1 MRAFL
6 DNLRLAL
13 GTFLG
18 NPLRSL
24 LTLVGIVIGVATVIT
39 MMALIEGLRERVNRD
54 LGSLGAHT
62 FEVTKWPSGFGR
74 INWAK
79 YAKRQDLHGED
90 VKAILE
96 GCPSVGSATPRSQEW
111 GKKLT
116 TAWRETNA
124 SVSIVG
130 TEPTF
135 LETSGVSVTN
145 GRFFNETETLDGR
158 PVVVIGVDVAD
169 VLFPGMDP
177 VGSEL
182 RLQGRPFQVIG
193 VLQKRGSVM
202 GMASQDNQAI
212 VPMRA
217 FQQFYGSRRSVEID
231 IQARDGGSFQK
242 AQDEVV
248 NLLRRR
254 RGLTPQ
260 EANDFEVHTNESM
273 TASFNDLAGHRA
285 GGRGRVP
292 AVAGGGRHR
301 HPEHHADVGDGA
313 DAGDWNPQGAGR
325 AAPPHPG
332 AVRHGGG
339 AAVARGRSAGAGAR
353 LRVRVPGQVGA
364 AVPHER
370 ARVGGGAVPGHELWR
385 GAAVRH
391 LPGVARGEAGPGGG
405 DARGVGDGWGKSR

>member
-39 MMALIEGLRERVNRD
+39 MMALIEGLREQVNKN

-62 FEVTKWPSGFGR
+62 FEVTKWPTGFGR

-79 YAKRQDLHGED
+79 YAKRKDLHGD
-90 VKAILE
+90 DARTILE
-96 GCPSVGSATPRSQEW
+96 SCPSVASATPKVEVW

-116 TAWRETNA
+116 TAFRETPG
-124 SVSIVG
+124 SVTVVG
-130 TEPTF
+130 TEHSY
-135 LETSGVSVTN
+135 LETSGIVVTT

-158 PVVVIGVDVAD
+158 PVMIIGVDVAD
-169 VLFPGMDP
+169 TLFPGTNP

-202 GMASQDNQAI
+202 GMASEDNQAI
-212 VPMRA
+212 IPMRA
-217 FQQFYGSRRSVEID
+217 FQQFYGKNRSVD
-231 IQARDGGSFQK
+231 IEVQARDGESFQK

-248 NLLRRR
+248 NLMRRR
-254 RGLTPQ
+254 RSLTPQ

-273 TASFNDLAGHRA
+273 TASFNELSQVIAFAGVGVCLLSLVV
-285 GGRGRVP
+285 GGIGILNIMLMSVTERTREIGIRKALGARRRRILGQFATEAVMLSLVGGVMGLGLGFGFVFLGKWVLLFPMSVP
-292 AVAGGGRHR
+292 AWAVALSLGMSCG
-301 HPEHHADVGDGA
+301 VGLLFGIYPA
-313 DAGDWNPQGAGR
+313 SR
-325 AAPPHPG
+325 AA
-332 AVRHGGG
+332 
-339 AAVARGRSAGAGAR
+339 R
-353 LRVRVPGQVGA
+353 LDPVEA
-364 AVPHER
+364 MR
-370 ARVGGGAVPGHELWR
+370 AE
-385 GAAVRH
+385 
-391 LPGVARGEAGPGGG
+391 
-405 DARGVGDGWGKSR
+405 

>member
-6 DNLRLAL
+6 DNLRLSV

-39 MMALIEGLRERVNRD
+39 MMALIEGLREQVNKN

-62 FEVTKWPSGFGR
+62 FEVTKWPTGFGR

-79 YAKRQDLHGED
+79 YAKRQDLLNED
-90 VKAILE
+90 ARAIVE
-96 GCPSVGSATPRSQEW
+96 SCPSVASATPKAEVW

-116 TAWRETNA
+116 TAFRETPG
-124 SVSIVG
+124 SVTVVG
-130 TEPTF
+130 TEHSY
-135 LETSGVSVTN
+135 LETSGIVVTT

-158 PVVVIGVDVAD
+158 PVMIIGVDVAD
-169 VLFPGMDP
+169 TLFPGTNP

-202 GMASQDNQAI
+202 GMSSQDNQAI

-217 FQQFYGSRRSVEID
+217 FQQFYGKNRSVD
-231 IQARDGGSFQK
+231 IEVQARDGESFQK

-248 NLLRRR
+248 NLMRRR

-260 EANDFEVHTNESM
+260 AANDFEVHTNESM
-273 TASFNDLAGHRA
+273 TASFNELSQVIAFAGVGVCFLSLVV
-285 GGRGRVP
+285 GGIGILNIMLMSVTERTREIGIRKALGARRRRILGQFATEAVMLSLVGGVLGLGLGFGFVFLGKWVLLFPMSVP
-292 AVAGGGRHR
+292 AWAVALSLGMSCG
-301 HPEHHADVGDGA
+301 VGLLFGIYPA
-313 DAGDWNPQGAGR
+313 SR
-325 AAPPHPG
+325 AA
-332 AVRHGGG
+332 
-339 AAVARGRSAGAGAR
+339 R
-353 LRVRVPGQVGA
+353 LDPVEA
-364 AVPHER
+364 MR
-370 ARVGGGAVPGHELWR
+370 AE
-385 GAAVRH
+385 
-391 LPGVARGEAGPGGG
+391 
-405 DARGVGDGWGKSR
+405 

>member
-273 TASFNDLAGHRA
+273 TASFNDLSQVIALAGVGVCLLSLVV
-285 GGRGRVP
+285 GGIGILNIMLMSVTERTREIGIRKALGARRRRILGQFATEAVLLSLVGGVLGLGLGFGFVFLGKWVLLFPMSVP
-292 AVAGGGRHR
+292 AWAVALSLGMSCG
-301 HPEHHADVGDGA
+301 VGLLFGIYPA
-313 DAGDWNPQGAGR
+313 SR
-325 AAPPHPG
+325 AAKLDPVE
-332 AVRHGGG
+332 AM
-339 AAVARGRSAGAGAR
+339 
-353 LRVRVPGQVGA
+353 
-364 AVPHER
+364 R
-370 ARVGGGAVPGHELWR
+370 AE
-385 GAAVRH
+385 
-391 LPGVARGEAGPGGG
+391 
-405 DARGVGDGWGKSR
+405 

>member
-39 MMALIEGLRERVNRD
+39 MMALIEGLREQVNKN

-62 FEVTKWPSGFGR
+62 FEVTKWPTGFGR

-79 YAKRQDLHGED
+79 YAKRKDLLGDD
-90 VKAILE
+90 VRAIVE
-96 GCPSVGSATPRSQEW
+96 SCPSVGAATPTSQEW

-116 TAWRETNA
+116 TAFRETPP
-124 SVSIVG
+124 SVSVLG
-130 TEPTF
+130 TEPTY
-135 LETSGVSVTN
+135 LETSGVVVST

-158 PVVVIGVDVAD
+158 PVMVIGVDLAD
-169 VLFPGMDP
+169 TLFPGMNP
-177 VGSEL
+177 VGSEV

-217 FQQFYGSRRSVEID
+217 FQQFYGKNRSVEID
-231 IQARDGGSFQK
+231 IQARDGESFQK

-248 NLLRRR
+248 NLMRRR

-273 TASFNDLAGHRA
+273 TASFNELSQVIAFAGVGVCLLSLVV
-285 GGRGRVP
+285 GGIGILNIMLMSVTERTREIGIRKALGARRRRILGQFATEAVMLSLVGGVLGLGLGFGFVFLGKWVLLFPMSVP
-292 AVAGGGRHR
+292 MWAVLLSLGMSCG
-301 HPEHHADVGDGA
+301 VGLIFGIYPA
-313 DAGDWNPQGAGR
+313 SR
-325 AAPPHPG
+325 AA
-332 AVRHGGG
+332 
-339 AAVARGRSAGAGAR
+339 R
-353 LRVRVPGQVGA
+353 LDPVEA
-364 AVPHER
+364 MR
-370 ARVGGGAVPGHELWR
+370 AE
-385 GAAVRH
+385 
-391 LPGVARGEAGPGGG
+391 
-405 DARGVGDGWGKSR
+405 